1 MLNINEKYVTEEYN
15 NEGELIKFEV
25 NCPDDY
31 NFAYD
36 IIDEIG
42 RQTPDKKAII
52 WVGNDGSE
60 KIFTYAD
67 LAKESNKAANMFLAH
82 GVKKGDKVICVL
94 KRHYQFWII
103 TCALCKIGAV
113 IIPATNQLK
122 KKDYVYRFNA
132 AEVDYIVA
140 TADGDVTD
148 NVELALN
155 DYKLPGEKFIVNGN
169 KDGWLN
175 FDDEC
180 AKYPDTLE
188 RIKGS
193 AYDDMLLY
201 FTSGT
206 TAYPKMVVHNQ
217 TYSLAH
223 IITAKHWHHLDDHSL
238 HLTVSETGWAKCM
251 WGKMYGQLIMES
263 CLFIYDFDRFNAHD
277 LLVKL
282 ENYKVNSFCAPPTI
296 YRFLVKEGIENYD
309 FSCLEY
315 ATTAGEALNFEV
327 YKRFHDYTGIKL
339 MEGFGQTETVLLVG
353 NLFGAKTKPGSMG
366 RPVPLFDIELINEDG
381 KPCEVGE
388 AGEICVK
395 MNGKHPIGV
404 FDRYYNDPEATA
416 TAFRDGY
423 YHTCDTA
430 YKDEDGFFWYVGRT
444 DDVIKSSG
452 YRISPFEIESVLM
465 EHPAVLECAVT
476 GVKDEIRGIAVKATI
491 ILTSEY
497 KNKADDALK
506 KDIQD
511 YVKKNTAPYKY
522 PRVIEFVD
530 ELPKTISGKIRRVEI
545 RKKDNADK

>member
-1 MLNINEKYVTEEYN
+1 MVGIHEKYVTEKYN
-15 NEGELIKFEV
+15 ADGELTELKI
-25 NCPDDY
+25 NCPDNY

-36 IIDEIG
+36 VIDELG
-42 RQTPDKKAII
+42 RRSPDKKAII
-52 WVGNDGSE
+52 WIGEDGTE

-67 LAKESNKAANMFLAH
+67 LMRESNRAANMFIAN
-82 GVKKGDKVICVL
+82 GVKKGDKVICIL

-103 TCALCKIGAV
+103 TMALCKIGAV
-113 IIPATNQLK
+113 LIPATNQLK
-122 KKDYVYRFNA
+122 KKDYIYRFKA
-132 AEVDYIVA
+132 ADVDYIVA
-140 TADGDVTD
+140 TADGDVAE
-148 NVELALN
+148 NVEAALTEY
-155 DYKLPGEKFIVNGN
+155 DLPGKKFIVHGN
-169 KDGWLN
+169 REGWLN

-180 AKYPDTLE
+180 AKYGDSFE
-188 RIKGS
+188 RIEGS

-217 TYSLAH
+217 TYTLAH
-223 IITAKHWHHLDDHSL
+223 IITAKHWHHIDDHSL
-238 HLTVSETGWAKCM
+238 HLTVSETGWGKCM
-251 WGKMYGQLIMES
+251 WGKMYGQFLMEA
-263 CLFIYDFDRFNAHD
+263 CIFIYDFDRFNAHD
-277 LLVKL
+277 LLVKM
-282 ENYKVNSFCAPPTI
+282 ETYKVNSFCAPPTI

-309 FSCLEY
+309 FSSLEY

-327 YKRFHDYTGIKL
+327 YKRFLDYTGLKL
-339 MEGFGQTETVLLVG
+339 MEGFGQTETVLLVA

-366 RPVPLFDIELINEDG
+366 RPVPLFDVELINEDG

-388 AGEICVK
+388 PGEICIK
-395 MNGKHPIGV
+395 MNGTHPIGV
-404 FDRYYNDPEATA
+404 FDRYYKDEAATA
-416 TAFRDGY
+416 TAFRNGY

-465 EHPAVLECAVT
+465 EHPAVRECAVT
-476 GVKDEIRGIAVKATI
+476 GVHDEIRGIVVKATI

-497 KNKADDALK
+497 SDKGDDALK
-506 KDIQD
+506 KDIQT
-511 YVKKNTAPYKY
+511 YVKNNTAPYKY

-545 RKKDNADK
+545 RQKDNENK